1 VSIAALISRRNP
13 AAVLMAM
20 LLLAG
25 CSDGSGQN
33 WQTFKSPQWKFSAR
47 FPGEVSEEAVTT
59 FAQFQAAS
67 DDADFR
73 IMCSQVP
80 PLSPKRAMA
89 ELLAMR
95 DGAAESLHATVA
107 ESKNIDV
114 QGQPA
119 IEFTLNFSAG
129 GADMV
134 SYTRYLRCR
143 NLLYQQIVT
152 APAGTNV
159 EQDIR
164 KFFAS
169 LKVETQ

>member
-1 VSIAALISRRNP
+1 MSIAALISRP
-13 AAVLMAM
+13 SLAAVVVAM

-25 CSDGSGQN
+25 CSDGSGTN
-33 WQTFKSPQWKFSAR
+33 WQAFKSQQWKFSAK

-80 PLSPKRAMA
+80 PLSPTRAKA

-95 DGAAESLHATVA
+95 DGAAKSLHATVA

-119 IEFTLNFSAG
+119 VEFTLEFSAD

-134 SYTRYLRCR
+134 SYTRYVRCR
-143 NLLYQQIVT
+143 NFLYQQIVT
-152 APAGTNV
+152 APAGTDV

-164 KFFAS
+164 KFFES
-169 LKVETQ
+169 FKVETQ

>member
-1 VSIAALISRRNP
+1 MSKNWPVTEYRHESDPIRPP
-13 AAVLMAM
+13 A
-20 LLLAG
+20 G
-25 CSDGSGQN
+25 GQN
-33 WQTFKSPQWKFSAR
+33 DPRGALAAA
-47 FPGEVSEEAVTT
+47 PGVPGRPFEQSLEVAEEAVTT

-80 PLSPKRAMA
+80 PLSPTRAKA

-95 DGAAESLHATVA
+95 DGAAKSLHATLA

-129 GADMV
+129 GAEMV